1 MGKPYRGCV
10 SLRGGPRRLWQ
21 GDRVRRHTLVRTAL
35 GSVGAALLTMLAA
48 CGTTPSVDPLAS
60 TRPSASGASTPAE
73 TGPKDCEYVA
83 TGDAARPV
91 NPPTETGVP
100 KTGTTRYVMTTNEGP
115 ITLTMDRSK
124 APCTVHSFTSL
135 ADQGFFDKTRCPR
148 LSNKGLFIL
157 QCGDP
162 TGTTSG
168 GPGYVFADETTGNER
183 YKAGVVAMANSGP
196 NTNGSQFFIVFADSE
211 LQPDYTI
218 FATIDAK
225 SLDVVKKI
233 VADGDDGSNPYG
245 GGKPKNPAE
254 IISIAKQS

>member
-1 MGKPYRGCV
+1 M
-10 SLRGGPRRLWQ
+10 
-21 GDRVRRHTLVRTAL
+21 RRHTLVRAGL
-35 GSVGAALLTMLAA
+35 GPAAAALLTVFAA
-48 CGTTPSVDPLAS
+48 CGTTPTVDPLAA
-60 TRPSASGASTPAE
+60 TRPSASAASTAVE

-91 NPPTETGVP
+91 KPPTETGVP
-100 KTGTTRYVMTTNEGP
+100 RSGTTRYVMTTNEGP
-115 ITLTMDRSK
+115 VTLTLHPSK
-124 APCTVHSFTSL
+124 APCAVHSFTSL
-135 ADQGFFDKTRCPR
+135 ADQGFFDQTRCPR
-148 LSNKGLFIL
+148 LANKGLFIL

-162 TGTTSG
+162 TGTTDG
-168 GPGYVFADETTGNER
+168 GPGYTFADETTGNEQ

-218 FATIDAK
+218 FATIDAT
-225 SLDVVKKI
+225 SLKVVKRI

-254 IISIAKQS
+254 IISVKKQS